1 MVLLYVLFAAY
12 ILAINFY
19 AWILI
24 KSQREAARAETCS
37 AAEPVAEPHAASKLT
52 TPLHTSPEPS
62 LDTETESSPEGH
74 SATIDKSTEQTEPVE
89 KMQATDAPS
98 ADLSPNT
105 EKKAKRKRTAKLCLT
120 GALGGAI
127 TVYACML
134 LYKYRR
140 TDLLLMVLMPLLGVL
155 NVYLWVLLLKS
166 GFTLWIF
173 R

>member
-19 AWILI
+19 AWILV
-24 KSQREAARAETCS
+24 KSQREAAQAATPS
-37 AAEPVAEPHAASKLT
+37 VAEPVAEPLAENKPS
-52 TPLHTSPEPS
+52 PLHTSPEPS
-62 LDTETESSPEGH
+62 LATETEPSPEGH
-74 SATIDKSTEQTEPVE
+74 SAAIDKSAEQTEPVE
-89 KMQATDAPS
+89 KTQATDAPS

-105 EKKAKRKRTAKLCLT
+105 EKKAKRKRTAKVCLT